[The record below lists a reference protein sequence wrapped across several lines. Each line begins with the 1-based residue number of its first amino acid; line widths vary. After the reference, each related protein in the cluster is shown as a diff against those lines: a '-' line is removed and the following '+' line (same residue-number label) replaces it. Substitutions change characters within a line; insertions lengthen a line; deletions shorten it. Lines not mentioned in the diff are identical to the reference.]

1 MSDSL
6 PASDAALLGALVQV
20 CWGLA
25 AASVVVWLGCFFLR
39 LRRLKQAARAACAEE
54 KLTGIVFDE
63 IAGNPVPDDTYAR
76 LPDWQ
81 RRILLRVLQNLVG
94 QIRGAD
100 QTRLIALM
108 QRAGFLETALRTLAS
123 RRAGER
129 YYACVVLG
137 YYDQPSAIAALQG
150 ALKDRDLAVR
160 LAAVRALVQ
169 RDRIESIRTLL
180 ADLDFSPD
188 DPPLILTEIF
198 AHISARLRPEAI
210 RLLTEPIPDEWKRML
225 AIALGRNHVP
235 EAFDGILALSRLP
248 SPRLRAAA
256 WVALRELADPRA
268 GETVGEG
275 LRDGSASVRRAACAA
290 AAVFGDPGVLPQLL
304 ALLADADW
312 RVRFSA
318 ASALHD
324 FGPEGRALLVQH
336 ANTAPEDDVGL
347 QVLRERQMEDQY
359 GI

>member
-1 MSDSL
+1 
-6 PASDAALLGALVQV
+6 
-20 CWGLA
+20 
-25 AASVVVWLGCFFLR
+25 
-39 LRRLKQAARAACAEE
+39 
-54 KLTGIVFDE
+54 
-63 IAGNPVPDDTYAR
+63 
-76 LPDWQ
+76 
-81 RRILLRVLQNLVG
+81 
-94 QIRGAD
+94 
-100 QTRLIALM
+100 
-108 QRAGFLETALRTLAS
+108 
-123 RRAGER
+123 
-129 YYACVVLG
+129 LG

-150 ALKDRDLAVR
+150 ARKDRDLAVR

-210 RLLTEPIPDEWKRML
+210 RLLTEPLPDEWKRML

-275 LRDGSASVRRAACAA
+275 LRDGSASVRRAACA
-290 AAVFGDPGVLPQLL
+290 
-304 ALLADADW
+304 
-312 RVRFSA
+312 
-318 ASALHD
+318 LHD